1 LITVTKI
8 TENYVPIISSILIGL
23 MVISVILIGNRW
35 LLISARWIFLFLAP
49 LFVIFAWIYYPI
61 FTKIVQRPKS
71 LLPVIGLISITFIF
85 CQLLDIAF
93 IALLE
98 LLGYA
103 KFGLY
108 VFVVFNSFLIAV
120 PLILNFIKGRKRNK
134 ILKDLGLYEFH
145 DYTYTDLEL
154 GGWTEKKFNEI
165 KMDLEDI
172 KETEKIQKEMDE
184 KITKIGSDEK
194 MSYLKLLSREK

>member
-1 LITVTKI
+1 MTKI
-8 TENYVPIISSILIGL
+8 TENYTAIISSILIGL

-49 LFVIFAWIYYPI
+49 LFAIFAWIYYPI

-85 CQLLDIAF
+85 CQFLDIVF

-98 LLGYA
+98 LNGYA

-108 VFVVFNSFLIAV
+108 VFVVFNSFLISV

-134 ILKDLGLYEFH
+134 ILKDLGLAEFH
-145 DYTYTDLEL
+145 NYTYTDLEL
-154 GGWTEKKFNEI
+154 GGWTEKEFNEI

-172 KETEKIQKEMDE
+172 KETEKIQKDMDE
-184 KITKIGSDEK
+184 NFIKTGSDE
-194 MSYLKLLSREK
+194 MAVDLKILTEKK